1 MCYKS
6 YKKYKSYKFPFSCAK
21 MEGYMVKMF
30 NLIIMEIK
38 IKNIDDLPRA
48 AAELLE
54 AIGERRIIA
63 LRGKMGAGK
72 TTLVAEMM
80 RQLKMDDEAS
90 SPTFAI
96 ANEYHSS
103 ETGQTVYHF
112 DFYRLESSAE
122 AYDIGIEDY
131 WDSGNLCLME
141 WTENIEDILPD
152 DTLFV
157 QIEEVEDGS
166 RRVTL

>member
-1 MCYKS
+1 
-6 YKKYKSYKFPFSCAK
+6 
-21 MEGYMVKMF
+21 
-30 NLIIMEIK
+30 MEITVR
-38 IKNIDDLPRA
+38 NMADLPRA
-48 AAELLE
+48 AAELLGM
-54 AIGERRIIA
+54 IGDRRVVA
-63 LRGKMGAGK
+63 LKGKMGAGK

-131 WDSGNLCLME
+131 WESGNLVLME

-152 DTLFV
+152 ETLSVEIKELEDGARHIF
-157 QIEEVEDGS
+157 VED
-166 RRVTL
+166 

>member
-1 MCYKS
+1 MD
-6 YKKYKSYKFPFSCAK
+6 
-21 MEGYMVKMF
+21 
-30 NLIIMEIK
+30 IIIK
-38 IKNIDDLPRA
+38 DVGDLPHA
-48 AAELLE
+48 AAQLIE
-54 AIGERRIIA
+54 AIGDRRIIA
-63 LRGKMGAGK
+63 LRGNMGVGK

-112 DFYRLESSAE
+112 DFYRIESSAE

-141 WTENIEDILPD
+141 WTENIEDILPE

-157 QIEEVEDGS
+157 NIEEQGDGS
-166 RRVTL
+166 RCVLVESGERSA

>member
-1 MCYKS
+1 MS
-6 YKKYKSYKFPFSCAK
+6 R
-21 MEGYMVKMF
+21 G
-30 NLIIMEIK
+30 
-38 IKNIDDLPRA
+38 
-48 AAELLE
+48 AAEVLA
-54 AIGERRIIA
+54 AIGDRRIVA

-72 TTLVAEMM
+72 TTIVAEMM

-141 WTENIEDILPD
+141 WTENIEDILPE
-152 DTLFV
+152 DTLF
-157 QIEEVEDGS
+157 INIVEQPDGS
-166 RRVTL
+166 RRIII

>member
-1 MCYKS
+1 MDIIIKD
-6 YKKYKSYKFPFSCAK
+6 
-21 MEGYMVKMF
+21 ME
-30 NLIIMEIK
+30 
-38 IKNIDDLPRA
+38 DLPRA
-48 AAELLE
+48 AAALLD
-54 AIGERRIIA
+54 AIGERKIIA

-122 AYDIGIEDY
+122 AFDIGIEDY
-131 WDSGNLCLME
+131 WDSGDLCLME

-157 QIEEVEDGS
+157 EIEEVEDGK
-166 RRVTL
+166 RVVRVKL

>member
-1 MCYKS
+1 
-6 YKKYKSYKFPFSCAK
+6 
-21 MEGYMVKMF
+21 
-30 NLIIMEIK
+30 MEI
-38 IKNIDDLPRA
+38 IIRNISDLPA
-48 AAELLE
+48 ATSELLK
-54 AIGERRIIA
+54 AIGSRKIVA

-72 TTLVAEMM
+72 TTLVGEMM
-80 RQLKMDDEAS
+80 RQLEMDDEAS

-103 ETGQTVYHF
+103 ATGQTVYHF

-157 QIEEVEDGS
+157 SIEELPDQS
-166 RRVTL
+166 RRIVM

>member
-1 MCYKS
+1 
-6 YKKYKSYKFPFSCAK
+6 
-21 MEGYMVKMF
+21 
-30 NLIIMEIK
+30 MEIFVNG
-38 IKNIDDLPRA
+38 IEDLPRA
-48 AAELLE
+48 AAEFLDVM
-54 AIGERRIIA
+54 GDNRIIA
-63 LRGKMGAGK
+63 LQGKMGAGK
-72 TTLVAEMM
+72 TTLVAELM
-80 RQLKMDDEAS
+80 RQLKMDGEAS

-141 WTENIEDILPD
+141 WTENIEDILPEE
-152 DTLFV
+152 TLFV
-157 QIEEVEDGS
+157 EIEVLPDSS
-166 RRVTL
+166 RRISFR

>member
-1 MCYKS
+1 
-6 YKKYKSYKFPFSCAK
+6 
-21 MEGYMVKMF
+21 
-30 NLIIMEIK
+30 MEII
-38 IKNIDDLPRA
+38 IKNIEDLPA
-48 AAELLE
+48 ATSELLKT
-54 AIGERRIIA
+54 IGSRKIIA

-72 TTLVAEMM
+72 TTLVGEMM

-103 ETGQTVYHF
+103 ATGQTVYHF

-141 WTENIEDILPD
+141 WTENIEDILPE

-157 QIEEVEDGS
+157 DIEEQADGS
-166 RRVTL
+166 RTLTL

>member
-1 MCYKS
+1 MNNLK
-6 YKKYKSYKFPFSCAK
+6 K
-21 MEGYMVKMF
+21 ME
-30 NLIIMEIK
+30 ITIK
-38 IKNIDDLPRA
+38 DIEDLPRA
-48 AAELLE
+48 AAELID
-54 AIGERRIIA
+54 AIGGNRIVA

-122 AYDIGIEDY
+122 AFDIGIEDY
-131 WDSGNLCLME
+131 WESGNLCLME

-152 DTLFV
+152 DTLIV
-157 QIEEVEDGS
+157 NIEEQPDHS
-166 RRVTL
+166 RIIRI

>member
-1 MCYKS
+1 
-6 YKKYKSYKFPFSCAK
+6 
-21 MEGYMVKMF
+21 
-30 NLIIMEIK
+30 MEI
-38 IKNIDDLPRA
+38 IINGIGDLSRA
-48 AAELLE
+48 AAEFLAE
-54 AIGERRIIA
+54 IGNRRIVA

-72 TTLVAEMM
+72 TTLVAELM

-152 DTLFV
+152 ETLFV
-157 QIEEVEDGS
+157 DIEELPDGS
-166 RRVTL
+166 RRISMQ

>member
-1 MCYKS
+1 
-6 YKKYKSYKFPFSCAK
+6 
-21 MEGYMVKMF
+21 
-30 NLIIMEIK
+30 MEI
-38 IKNIDDLPRA
+38 IINGIGDLPRA
-48 AAELLE
+48 AAEFLA
-54 AIGERRIIA
+54 AIGDRRIVA

-72 TTLVAEMM
+72 TTLVAELM

-131 WDSGNLCLME
+131 WDSGCLCLME

-152 DTLFV
+152 ETLFV
-157 QIEEVEDGS
+157 DIEELPDGS
-166 RRVTL
+166 RRMSMQ

>member
-1 MCYKS
+1 
-6 YKKYKSYKFPFSCAK
+6 
-21 MEGYMVKMF
+21 
-30 NLIIMEIK
+30 MEI
-38 IKNIDDLPRA
+38 IINGIVDLPRA
-48 AAELLE
+48 AAEFLA
-54 AIGERRIIA
+54 AIGDRRIVA
-63 LRGKMGAGK
+63 LRGNMGAGK
-72 TTLVAEMM
+72 TTLVAELM
-80 RQLKMDDEAS
+80 RQLRMDDEAS

-152 DTLFV
+152 ETLFV
-157 QIEEVEDGS
+157 DIEELPDGS
-166 RRVTL
+166 RRISMQ

>member
-1 MCYKS
+1 
-6 YKKYKSYKFPFSCAK
+6 
-21 MEGYMVKMF
+21 
-30 NLIIMEIK
+30 MEI
-38 IKNIDDLPRA
+38 IIRNIEDLPRA
-48 AAELLE
+48 ATEFLN
-54 AIGERRIIA
+54 AIGDSRIIA

-72 TTLVAEMM
+72 TTLVAELM

-152 DTLFV
+152 ETLFV
-157 QIEEVEDGS
+157 EIEELTDHS
-166 RRVTL
+166 RLITLN

>member
-1 MCYKS
+1 
-6 YKKYKSYKFPFSCAK
+6 
-21 MEGYMVKMF
+21 
-30 NLIIMEIK
+30 MEII
-38 IKNIDDLPRA
+38 IKGMEDLPRA
-48 AAELLE
+48 AAQLLE
-54 AIGERRIIA
+54 AIGERRIVA

-80 RQLKMDDEAS
+80 RQLRMDDEAS

-112 DFYRLESSAE
+112 DFYRLDSSAE

-152 DTLFV
+152 ETLFV
-157 QIEEVEDGS
+157 EIEEGLDGT
-166 RRVTL
+166 RHIRF

>member
-1 MCYKS
+1 M
-6 YKKYKSYKFPFSCAK
+6 
-21 MEGYMVKMF
+21 
-30 NLIIMEIK
+30 
-38 IKNIDDLPRA
+38 PRA
-48 AAELLE
+48 ATELLD
-54 AIGERRIIA
+54 ALGNERIVA

-112 DFYRLESSAE
+112 DFYRIESPAE
-122 AYDIGIEDY
+122 VLDIGIEDY
-131 WDSGNLCLME
+131 WESGNLCLME

-152 DTLFV
+152 ETLFV
-157 QIEEVEDGS
+157 SIEEQPDHS
-166 RRVTL
+166 RIIHIGE

>member
-1 MCYKS
+1 
-6 YKKYKSYKFPFSCAK
+6 
-21 MEGYMVKMF
+21 
-30 NLIIMEIK
+30 MEI
-38 IKNIDDLPRA
+38 IINGIGDLPRA
-48 AAELLE
+48 AAEFRA
-54 AIGERRIIA
+54 AIGDRRIVA

-72 TTLVAEMM
+72 TTLVAELM

-152 DTLFV
+152 ETLFV
-157 QIEEVEDGS
+157 DIEELPDGS
-166 RRVTL
+166 RRISMQ

>member
-1 MCYKS
+1 
-6 YKKYKSYKFPFSCAK
+6 
-21 MEGYMVKMF
+21 
-30 NLIIMEIK
+30 MEI
-38 IKNIDDLPRA
+38 IINGIGDLPRA
-48 AAELLE
+48 AAEFL
-54 AIGERRIIA
+54 ASIGDRRIVA

-72 TTLVAEMM
+72 TTLVAELM
-80 RQLKMDDEAS
+80 RQLRMDDEAS

-152 DTLFV
+152 ETLFV
-157 QIEEVEDGS
+157 DIEELPDGS
-166 RRVTL
+166 RRISMQ

>member
-1 MCYKS
+1 
-6 YKKYKSYKFPFSCAK
+6 
-21 MEGYMVKMF
+21 
-30 NLIIMEIK
+30 MEII
-38 IKNIDDLPRA
+38 IKNMEDLPRA
-48 AAELLE
+48 AAELLD

-122 AYDIGIEDY
+122 AYEIGIEDY

-141 WTENIEDILPD
+141 WTENIEDTLPEE
-152 DTLFV
+152 TLFV
-157 QIEEVEDGS
+157 EIDEQTDGA
-166 RRVTL
+166 RVIRVKS

>member
-1 MCYKS
+1 
-6 YKKYKSYKFPFSCAK
+6 
-21 MEGYMVKMF
+21 
-30 NLIIMEIK
+30 MEII
-38 IKNIDDLPRA
+38 IKDMEDLPRA

-54 AIGERRIIA
+54 AIGESRIVA

-72 TTLVAEMM
+72 TTLVGEMM
-80 RQLKMDDEAS
+80 RQLRMDDEAS

-96 ANEYHSS
+96 ANEYHST

-157 QIEEVEDGS
+157 EIDELEDGS
-166 RRVTL
+166 RSVLIEN

>member
-1 MCYKS
+1 MTQ
-6 YKKYKSYKFPFSCAK
+6 
-21 MEGYMVKMF
+21 
-30 NLIIMEIK
+30 IK
-38 IKNIDDLPRA
+38 IDNKENIDEA
-48 AAELLE
+48 ARRLLE
-54 AIGERRIIA
+54 AIGDRHIVA

-72 TTLVAEMM
+72 TTLTAAMM
-80 RQLKMDDEAS
+80 RVLKMDDEAS

-96 ANEYHSS
+96 VNEYQSS

-122 AYDIGIEDY
+122 AIDIGVEDY

-141 WTENIEDILPD
+141 WTENIEDILPE

-157 QIEEVEDGS
+157 DIEEMPDQS
-166 RRVTL
+166 RTLTIWK

>member
-1 MCYKS
+1 MDIIIKD
-6 YKKYKSYKFPFSCAK
+6 
-21 MEGYMVKMF
+21 ME
-30 NLIIMEIK
+30 
-38 IKNIDDLPRA
+38 DLPRA
-48 AAELLE
+48 AATLLD
-54 AIGERRIIA
+54 AIGERKIIA

-157 QIEEVEDGS
+157 EIEEIEEGK
-166 RRVTL
+166 RVVRVKL

>member
-1 MCYKS
+1 
-6 YKKYKSYKFPFSCAK
+6 
-21 MEGYMVKMF
+21 
-30 NLIIMEIK
+30 MEII
-38 IKNIDDLPRA
+38 IKDMDDLPRA

-54 AIGERRIIA
+54 AIGERKIIA

-72 TTLVAEMM
+72 TTLTAEMM

-96 ANEYHSS
+96 ANEYYSS

-112 DFYRLESSAE
+112 DFYRIDSPAE

-141 WTENIEDILPD
+141 WTENIEDILPEE
-152 DTLFV
+152 TLFV
-157 QIEEVEDGS
+157 EIEEQPDHS
-166 RRVTL
+166 RHISLI

>member
-1 MCYKS
+1 
-6 YKKYKSYKFPFSCAK
+6 
-21 MEGYMVKMF
+21 
-30 NLIIMEIK
+30 MEI
-38 IKNIDDLPRA
+38 IINGIGDLPRV
-48 AAELLE
+48 AAEFLA
-54 AIGERRIIA
+54 AIGDRRIVA

-72 TTLVAEMM
+72 TTLVAELM
-80 RQLKMDDEAS
+80 RQLRMDDEAS

-152 DTLFV
+152 ETLFV
-157 QIEEVEDGS
+157 DIEELPDGS
-166 RRVTL
+166 RRISL

>member
-1 MCYKS
+1 
-6 YKKYKSYKFPFSCAK
+6 
-21 MEGYMVKMF
+21 
-30 NLIIMEIK
+30 MEI
-38 IKNIDDLPRA
+38 IINGIGDLPRA
-48 AAELLE
+48 AVEFLA
-54 AIGERRIIA
+54 AIGDRRIVA

-72 TTLVAEMM
+72 TTLVAELM
-80 RQLKMDDEAS
+80 RQLRMDDEAS

-152 DTLFV
+152 ETLFV
-157 QIEEVEDGS
+157 DIEELPDGS
-166 RRVTL
+166 RRISMQ

>member
-1 MCYKS
+1 
-6 YKKYKSYKFPFSCAK
+6 
-21 MEGYMVKMF
+21 
-30 NLIIMEIK
+30 MEII
-38 IKNIDDLPRA
+38 IKGMEDLPRA
-48 AAELLE
+48 AAQLLE
-54 AIGERRIIA
+54 AIGERRIVA

-80 RQLKMDDEAS
+80 RQLRMDDEAS

-112 DFYRLESSAE
+112 DFYRLDSSAE

-152 DTLFV
+152 ETLFV
-157 QIEEVEDGS
+157 EIEEGLDGS
-166 RRVTL
+166 RHIRF

>member
-1 MCYKS
+1 
-6 YKKYKSYKFPFSCAK
+6 
-21 MEGYMVKMF
+21 
-30 NLIIMEIK
+30 MEII
-38 IKNIDDLPRA
+38 IKGMEDLPRA
-48 AAELLE
+48 AAQLLE
-54 AIGERRIIA
+54 AIGERRIVA

-80 RQLKMDDEAS
+80 RQLRMDDEAS

-112 DFYRLESSAE
+112 DFYRLDSSAE

-152 DTLFV
+152 ETLFV
-157 QIEEVEDGS
+157 EIEESLDGT
-166 RRVTL
+166 RHIRF